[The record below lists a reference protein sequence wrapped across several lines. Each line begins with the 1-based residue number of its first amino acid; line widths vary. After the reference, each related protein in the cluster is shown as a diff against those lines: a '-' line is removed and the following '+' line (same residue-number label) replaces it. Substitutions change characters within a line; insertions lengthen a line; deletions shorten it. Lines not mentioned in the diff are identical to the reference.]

1 MYVKIGMREGSL
13 DSNRSFIF
21 DFFSANPADV
31 NTYTNNSCPGPCMV
45 KAKKKHKIHCQLL
58 SNFF

>member
-45 KAKKKHKIHCQLL
+45 KAKKT
-58 SNFF
+58 